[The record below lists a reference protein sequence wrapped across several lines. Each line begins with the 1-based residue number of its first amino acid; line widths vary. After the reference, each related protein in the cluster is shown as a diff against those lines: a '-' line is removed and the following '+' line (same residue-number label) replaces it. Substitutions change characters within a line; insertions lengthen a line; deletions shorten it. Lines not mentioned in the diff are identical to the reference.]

1 MAKEKKKDQLSLE
14 EALAKLNKDFGPG
27 SVISGDEI
35 LECTEFVST
44 GSLGLD
50 IAIGIGGIPSDGKI
64 IDISGWE
71 SSGKST
77 LIQTICGNFQR
88 KYPDKKVIYVDSEH
102 SLDRNYSL
110 KLGLNLKEL
119 IVIQMDEG
127 AGEAAF
133 NKVNTLVDTGMIS
146 LVVYDSYNAMQPK
159 KIVDGELGDATMGVH
174 ARLMGQVIAQD
185 NAACTKYGTNFI
197 YVGQLREKIG
207 VMFGDPTTTQGGNA
221 LKFYA
226 HVRLEASRSTTHDNS
241 TWSGVKGKSDKLG
254 NLHKVNVKKNKV
266 GPPFRSA
273 EYDIIYGEGIDKYKE
288 IIELAHEYNV
298 AKKYG
303 ENFTYKGNKILITDF
318 IENLKDSDEL
328 FQELREEILKVALA
342 K

>member
-1 MAKEKKKDQLSLE
+1 MAKEKEKKKLSLV
-14 EALAKLNKDFGPG
+14 EALAKLDKDFGPG
-27 SVISGDEI
+27 SVINGDEI

-50 IAIGIGGIPSDGKI
+50 IAIGIGGLPSDGKI
-64 IDISGWE
+64 VDISGWE

-77 LIQTICGNFQR
+77 LIQTICGNYQR
-88 KYPDKKVIYVDSEH
+88 KYPNRKVVYVDSEH
-102 SLDRNYSL
+102 SLDRVYSL
-110 KLGLNLKEL
+110 NLGLNLKEL

-133 NKVNTLVDTGMIS
+133 NKVNTLVETGEIS

-226 HVRLEASRSTTHDNS
+226 HVRLEASRSLTNDNS
-241 TWSGVKGKSDKLG
+241 TWSGAVGKSEKLG
-254 NLHKVNVKKNKV
+254 NLHKVKVKKNKV
-266 GPPFRSA
+266 GPPFKEA
-273 EYDIIYGEGIDKYKE
+273 EYQIIYGEGIDKYE
-288 IIELAHEYNV
+288 ELIDKAHEYGV
-298 AKKYG
+298 GKRYG
-303 ENFTYKGNKILITDF
+303 ENFTYNEVKMNLEDF
-318 IENLKDSDEL
+318 KENLRNSEEL
-328 FQELREEILKVALA
+328 FQEVRQKVLDIALA

>member
-1 MAKEKKKDQLSLE
+1 MAKATKDVKLSLE

-27 SVISGDEI
+27 SVINGDEI

-77 LIQTICGNFQR
+77 LIQTIAGNFQK
-88 KYPDKKVIYVDSEH
+88 KYPDKKVVYVDSEH

-110 KLGLNLKEL
+110 NLGLNLADL

-133 NKVNTLVDTGMIS
+133 NKVNTLVSTGMIS

-174 ARLMGQVIAQD
+174 ARLMGQVVAQD

-254 NLHKVNVKKNKV
+254 NLHKVKVKKNKV
-266 GPPFRSA
+266 GPPFREA
-273 EYDIIYGEGIDKYKE
+273 EYQIIYGEGIEKYLE
-288 IIELAHEYNV
+288 LIDLAHSYGV
-298 AKKYG
+298 GKKYG
-303 ENFTYKGNKILITDF
+303 ESFTYNETKMTIDEFT
-318 IENLKDSDEL
+318 ENLQNSDEL
-328 FQELREEILKVALA
+328 FQEVRQKVLDIALA
-342 K
+342 R

>member
-1 MAKEKKKDQLSLE
+1 MAKEVVKKQLTLE

-27 SVISGDEI
+27 SVINGDEI
-35 LECTEFVST
+35 LECKEFVST
-44 GSLGLD
+44 GSLSLD

-71 SSGKST
+71 SSGKSS
-77 LIQTICGNFQR
+77 LVQTIVGNFQR
-88 KYPDKKVIYVDSEH
+88 KYPDKKVVYVDSEH
-102 SLDRNYSL
+102 SLDRKYSL
-110 KLGLNLKEL
+110 KLGLDLSKL

-133 NKVNTLVDTGMIS
+133 NKVNVLVNTGQIS

-207 VMFGDPTTTQGGNA
+207 VLFGDPTTTQGGNA
-221 LKFYA
+221 LKFYS
-226 HVRLEASRSTTHDNS
+226 HVRLETSRSITNDNS
-241 TWSGVKGKSDKLG
+241 IKDGDEKIANK
-254 NLHKVNVKKNKV
+254 HKVKVKKNKV
-266 GPPFRSA
+266 GAPFKEA
-273 EYDIIYGEGIDKYKE
+273 EYYIVYGEGIEKYN
-288 IIELAHEYNV
+288 ELISIAHNYEV
-298 AKKYG
+298 LKKYG
-303 ENFTYKGNKILITDF
+303 ENITYLGTKITLSEFMD
-318 IENLKDSDEL
+318 NLKTSDDL
-328 FQELREEILKVALA
+328 FQEIRQKCLDIAFSK
-342 K
+342 